1 MKKTII
7 LILSLIMVFSFA
19 GCSLVPSVELT
30 EDEQKVIAEYSAG
43 LLLKYDKNYKGA
55 LETLEEDEDEG
66 VGFVKNEEAVIPEA
80 IEDPIESEDN
90 PGQPEFS
97 EELTASENQDM
108 ESVEYSDSSIAEA
121 IGLDNF
127 DIVYK
132 TYEAHNIF
140 PEEESDDLVFSMQA
154 QNGMELLVVSFGV
167 TNDSPDRRMCDIL
180 DKDIS
185 FRALLNG
192 SERINANKT
201 ILLNDLGSYC
211 DEIDGYGMTEAVLVF
226 EVAEGTTANLSSID
240 LIVKKDDDYT
250 THRLK

>member
-1 MKKTII
+1 MKKTVSI
-7 LILSLIMVFSFA
+7 LLSLIMVFNLA
-19 GCSLVPSVELT
+19 GCALVPSLELT

-55 LETLEEDEDEG
+55 LEDLEDDEDEG
-66 VGFVKNEEAVIPEA
+66 VGFVQNEEAVIPEA
-80 IEDPIESEDN
+80 IEEEAESEDN
-90 PGQPEFS
+90 PNQPEFS
-97 EELTASENQDM
+97 EDLTATDNEDAQG
-108 ESVEYSDSSIAEA
+108 VEYSDSSIAEA
-121 IGLDNF
+121 IGLDSF

-132 TYEAHNIF
+132 SYEAHNIF
-140 PEEESDDLVFSMQA
+140 PEEESDELVFSMQA